1 MQSLDIRGHIIP
13 RMTRFFRS
21 NTPIAVIRE
30 IVICGVLLLG
40 LQGAA
45 LCQVATTGDLPAMPS
60 EAETGSV
67 DAELRMTAFA
77 KLIGVLPKNY
87 FTSGIHDVPSVL
99 TETFAKQPELAETRK
114 ILLIGL
120 LENENKIVSP
130 YTHKEGQTLSEGYVN
145 YLGDLIWA
153 VSSLHDVRSM
163 NALLGVLPSGG
174 MATRTLISFGKIA
187 LTPVIDRLL
196 DPDLLVRATV
206 VQMLPPLLDVSDIS
220 KDPEAKSKIRN
231 ALVQASKDKEFLVR
245 SNSIA
250 GLIEIGDAECI
261 SIVVNLA
268 QSDPYQ
274 ADFMDNRYLVREVAA
289 KALASR

>member
-1 MQSLDIRGHIIP
+1 
-13 RMTRFFRS
+13 
-21 NTPIAVIRE
+21 
-30 IVICGVLLLG
+30 
-40 LQGAA
+40 
-45 LCQVATTGDLPAMPS
+45 MPS